1 MLQQPSPH
9 GLQQQQHP
17 SDDLYANP
25 ADLIH
30 NHHLPHHH
38 HHLHQQQQQQQ
49 QQQIQLQQ
57 QHPHQSNSSAA
68 VLPMDL
74 HLPQGYPF
82 YSTSHSGNNSA
93 NNNNSSSR
101 KGGLEDFVTGHHH
114 PNSGLHSGI
123 LEMRK
128 EKSRDAARSRRGKEN
143 YEFYELAKMLPLP
156 PAITSQLDKA
166 SIIRLTI
173 SFLRLKDFS
182 SNGDPAWIKES
193 LSSISS
199 ANSNSSSNVTSST
212 GSSSASGSSSSSSN
226 KANKG
231 NSRSRSHQHN
241 QHQQQQQQHPHHQMQ
256 LQQHQQHNS
265 IPANIHVELFD
276 QHQGTHILQSLDGF
290 AFSLGSDGRFLYISE
305 TVSIYLGLSQVEM
318 TGSSVFDYVHT
329 ADHAELAQQLGLTL
343 ATNQTHQSAS
353 SSATSSSQQLPPSPA
368 SGTGSVDDGNSCM
381 NPDVTSL
388 MSLESN
394 SAYQGLDRSFCI
406 RMKSTLTKR
415 GCHFKSSGYRVV
427 MVLCRLR
434 PQSQAYT
441 AGKSGVGQPS
451 SGPQGQN
458 QPVPLLGMIAMAI
471 ALPPPTVHEVRLEP
485 DMFVTRLAFD
495 LRIIHCEPRI
505 AELLEFVAEDLTGR
519 SLYTLCHV
527 EDVRLLRK
535 AHTDLMHK
543 GQVMT
548 PYYRIL
554 NRHGGFTWIQSCATV
569 VCNSKNGDEQSIVC
583 VNYVLSRTE
592 MKNLVVD
599 QCQLESAPII
609 QIKPTIFKTDHGAS
623 DVLHSSPDGSSSES
637 SESLPKS
644 GTTLIDPHRSSV
656 PSSEQ
661 SRPSSEV
668 EVEVVT
674 APPEE
679 SVSSGMRTSRGPS
692 GRHHHHRS
700 AKRKY
705 EDLVSVPS
713 ATDSSMIGLDNN
725 NQHHST
731 DNSNSNESASIQDQ
745 QNPNT
750 LTDHQSEVD
759 VARWKRLYAGAMENE
774 SLQDR
779 DLDGNGLNG
788 NTTDFSTDALLS
800 NGKPRSTIQWI
811 GAPPV
816 PSGSTSSAATA
827 AALSVPSLLRQL
839 YASRESVIRANV
851 HAAAAAAAGRTPS
864 GYFSNGETLPTPPT
878 GVNGGNDYPGD
889 VFPPTSSHS
898 YHSAATGSFLPEYLP
913 AMTPPSSVSPRDA
926 AAGALFAAEAS
937 LRHSAYSGL
946 GSAESSYSANP
957 TQPLALKPHHHVHY
971 GHGSIEHH
979 HHAHHHHNSGGS
991 HHQYASV
998 QPLVSADA
1006 GQFYSHTPSGFHLY
1020 HPQVSKSSSASSV
1033 NNSATWYPN

>member
-1 MLQQPSPH
+1 MQQLFMSLPSNGFPY
-9 GLQQQQHP
+9 GP
-17 SDDLYANP
+17 VKP
-25 ADLIH
+25 
-30 NHHLPHHH
+30 
-38 HHLHQQQQQQQ
+38 
-49 QQQIQLQQ
+49 
-57 QHPHQSNSSAA
+57 
-68 VLPMDL
+68 
-74 HLPQGYPF
+74 
-82 YSTSHSGNNSA
+82 T
-93 NNNNSSSR
+93 R
-101 KGGLEDFVTGHHH
+101 KSGLEDFVSGHHH

-182 SNGDPAWIKES
+182 SNGDPPWIKES
-193 LSSISS
+193 LSSITS
-199 ANSNSSSNVTSST
+199 ANSNSSSSTTSSST
-212 GSSSASGSSSSSSN
+212 GSSSTSN

-231 NSRSRSHQHN
+231 NSRSRSHQNHQHN
-241 QHQQQQQQHPHHQMQ
+241 QHHHQHAHHQLQ

-265 IPANIHVELFD
+265 IPASVHVELFD

-343 ATNQTHQSAS
+343 ATNQAHHPAS
-353 SSATSSSQQLPPSPA
+353 SSGTSSSQQLPPSPA
-368 SGTGSVDDGNSCM
+368 SGTGSVDDGSCCM

-434 PQSQAYT
+434 PQSQASI
-441 AGKSGVGQPS
+441 ASKSGVGQPN
-451 SGPQGQN
+451 SGPSGQN

-592 MKNLVVD
+592 MKNVVVD
-599 QCQLESAPII
+599 QCQLDSAPSLPM
-609 QIKPTIFKTDHGAS
+609 KPNVFKTDHGAV
-623 DVLHSSPDGSSSES
+623 DVLQSSTEESNSEC
-637 SESLPKS
+637 SESLTKN
-644 GTTLIDPHRSSV
+644 GVTLTDPHRSSV
-656 PSSEQ
+656 QSSEQ

-668 EVEVVT
+668 EVEVVN
-674 APPEE
+674 AAPEE
-679 SVSSGMRTSRGPS
+679 SVSSGMRNRALP
-692 GRHHHHRS
+692 GRPHHHRS

-705 EDLVSVPS
+705 DELGTVS
-713 ATDSSMIGLDNN
+713 ATSDSAMIGLDAN

-731 DNSNSNESASIQDQ
+731 DNSSSNESVSIQDHHHS
-745 QNPNT
+745 NAM
-750 LTDHQSEVD
+750 TDHQSEVD
-759 VARWKRLYAGAMENE
+759 VARWKRLYAGAMEND

-779 DLDGNGLNG
+779 DLDGSGMNGS
-788 NTTDFSTDALLS
+788 TTDFSTDALLS

-811 GAPPV
+811 GTPPV
-816 PSGSTSSAATA
+816 PSGSSSAAATA

-851 HAAAAAAAGRTPS
+851 HAAAAAAAGRAQS
-864 GYFSNGETLPTPPT
+864 SYFANGDTLSTTPT
-878 GVNGGNDYPGD
+878 GVPVGNDYPGD

-898 YHSAATGSFLPEYLP
+898 YHSASAAAGGFLPEYLP

-946 GSAESSYSANP
+946 TSAESSYTANP
-957 TQPLALKPHHHVHY
+957 SQPLALKPHHHVHY
-971 GHGSIEHH
+971 GHGSLEHH
-979 HHAHHHHNSGGS
+979 HHAHHHHNSAGA
-991 HHQYASV
+991 HHQYATV
-998 QPLVSADA
+998 QPLVSTDA
-1006 GQFYSHTPSGFHLY
+1006 GQFYSHAPSGFHLY
-1020 HPQVSKSSSASSV
+1020 HPQVAKSSSSSSV